1 MSAKLH
7 NRAEAT
13 SLSYLFVPGNRP
25 ERFKKALASGAHR
38 VIFDLEDAV
47 APEEKQTARS
57 AISDWLKDTEYADA
71 IIRIND
77 SSTIWFAEDLE
88 FLRQCHG
95 CDVMLPKCESAAQIT
110 AVCSQ
115 LRQGASVYA
124 LIENAKAMVALNEIA
139 ATPGVHALA
148 FGSLDY
154 LTDLNIPSLRDS
166 DGKSRFAL
174 DFAASQI
181 VIASKAAGLPAP
193 IAGVTP
199 ELDAQQVA
207 IDTVHARSLGFGA
220 KMCIHPMQVQSV
232 NMALAPTQAELA
244 WAEKVLLLWNSS
256 TGGAMQLD
264 GKMIDRPVALK
275 AERLVALASS
285 LSMAIQ
291 R

>member
-1 MSAKLH
+1 MSARSPDFAHAL
-7 NRAEAT
+7 

-25 ERFKKALASGAHR
+25 ERFAKALASGAHR

-47 APEEKQTARS
+47 PPSEKQAARN
-57 AISDWLKDTEYADA
+57 AISSWLKDTADA
-71 IIRIND
+71 DPIIRIND
-77 SSTIWFAEDLE
+77 SSTIWYAEDLE
-88 FLRQCHG
+88 FLRQCRR
-95 CDVMLPKCESAAQIT
+95 CDVMLPKCESAAQIS

-115 LRQGASVYA
+115 LQQGASVYA

-139 ATPGVHALA
+139 ATPGVNALA

-154 LTDLNIPSLRDS
+154 LTDLNIPSLRDV

-181 VIASKAAGLPAP
+181 VIASKAAGLQAP

-199 ELDAQQVA
+199 ELDSQQVA

-220 KMCIHPMQVQSV
+220 KMCIHPTQVQSV
-232 NMALAPTQAELA
+232 NMALSPTQAELA
-244 WAEKVLLLWNSS
+244 WATKVMLIWNSS

-275 AERLVALASS
+275 AERLLALASS
-285 LSMAIQ
+285 LSMAI
-291 R
+291 